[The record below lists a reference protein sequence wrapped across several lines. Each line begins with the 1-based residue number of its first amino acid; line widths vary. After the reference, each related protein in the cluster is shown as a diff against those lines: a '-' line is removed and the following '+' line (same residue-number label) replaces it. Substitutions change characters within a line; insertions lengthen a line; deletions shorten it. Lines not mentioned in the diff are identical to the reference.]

1 MIIKRQYIKKYL
13 LQMVIDQLVD
23 DFTQKGYEVKTQYP
37 IFSNFRADLY
47 AVKEGNKIAVVFVDN
62 NSPMQ
67 ALNHLKQLVA
77 ADGIMLMFV
86 DLTQITLEQILDDTV
101 KTN

>member
-13 LQMVIDQLVD
+13 LQMAIDQLVD

-37 IFSNFRADLY
+37 IFSNFRTDLY
-47 AVKEGNKIAVVFVDN
+47 AVKEGDKIAVVFVD

-77 ADGIMLMFV
+77 ADGINLIFV
-86 DLTQITLEQILDDTV
+86 DITQITLEQTLDDTV